1 MGLTPSS
8 GLVMSTRSGDIDPG
22 LPFYLSEAC
31 GVRAEPF
38 YRMVNHESGLLGVS
52 ETCRDMR
59 DLLSR
64 RDHDPRATEAVELFC
79 YQARKAIGALA
90 AALEGL
96 DLLVFSGGIGE
107 NSPEVRAEICNG
119 LQFLGVTLDAQRNR
133 ENTPLISTDHSRVP
147 VRVIRTDEESMIAKA
162 SAMLLRQK
170 H

>member
-64 RDHDPRATEAVELFC
+64 RDHDRRATEAVELFC
-79 YQARKAIGALA
+79 YQARKAIGALPA
-90 AALEGL
+90 PLQGP
-96 DLLVFSGGIGE
+96 DLVVFSGRIGQ
-107 NSPEVRAEICNG
+107 NAPAVRAEGCNG
-119 LQFLGVTLDAQRNR
+119 A
-133 ENTPLISTDHSRVP
+133 P
-147 VRVIRTDEESMIAKA
+147 
-162 SAMLLRQK
+162 
-170 H
+170 